1 MNLSPFMFEMN
12 KGEDG
17 RNKGGGKPVI
27 KRGKDGNDLKEGEES
42 KGERGD
48 EEKEKRESEVTKE
61 VMSNEEKEKREVT
74 KEELLQRRGETSVT
88 GGQIGVGER
97 RCEEGEN
104 AQTGAGVKW
113 GTHPILKEGDMP
125 PKSMGRDFLL
135 RGSWDMHPSPK
146 QGKVLVQGGG
156 WDISPSPKQG
166 EVLVQG
172 GGLDISPSPKQG
184 KVLIRGGGWDT
195 RTVVLLLSVLLAASL
210 PQGNSH

>member
-1 MNLSPFMFEMN
+1 MKKS
-12 KGEDG
+12 EDG

-27 KRGKDGNDLKEGEES
+27 KGGKDGKELKEGEEA

-48 EEKEKRESEVTKE
+48 EEK
-61 VMSNEEKEKREVT
+61 EVT
-74 KEELLQRRGETSVT
+74 KEELLQRRGKTSVT

-125 PKSMGRDFLL
+125 PKSMGGYFLL
-135 RGSWDMHPSPK
+135 RGSWDMPPSPK
-146 QGKVLVQGGG
+146 QGKVLVRGGG

-166 EVLVQG
+166 EVLT
-172 GGLDISPSPKQG
+172 
-184 KVLIRGGGWDT
+184 RGGGRDT

>member
-125 PKSMGRDFLL
+125 PKSMGGDFLL

-195 RTVVLLLSVLLAASL
+195 RTVVLLLSALLAASL

>member
-48 EEKEKRESEVTKE
+48 EEKEKREVK
-61 VMSNEEKEKREVT
+61 
-74 KEELLQRRGETSVT
+74 KEELLKRPGETSVT

-125 PKSMGRDFLL
+125 PKSMGGYFLL
-135 RGSWDMHPSPK
+135 RGSWDMPPSPK
-146 QGKVLVQGGG
+146 QGKVLVR
-156 WDISPSPKQG
+156 
-166 EVLVQG
+166 G
-172 GGLDISPSPKQG
+172 GGLDIPPSLKEG
-184 KVLIRGGGWDT
+184 KVLIQGGGWDT